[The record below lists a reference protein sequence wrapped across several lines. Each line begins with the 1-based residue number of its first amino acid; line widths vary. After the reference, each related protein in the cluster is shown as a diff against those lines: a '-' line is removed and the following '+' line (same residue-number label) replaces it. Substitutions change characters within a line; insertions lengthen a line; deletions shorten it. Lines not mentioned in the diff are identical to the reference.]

1 MTLGEK
7 IKDYRLRAKLSQEQ
21 LAHKLSVSRQAITK
35 WENDKG
41 MPDIQNLQYLAK
53 LFDVSI
59 DSLINDPEDIATIVV
74 KEDIN
79 IDSYQIKGKCRSK
92 YDAVVHEKY
101 QQAKAIFPLIRR
113 KKLNF
118 AQEVVDFIVQ
128 PGVLHTADAF
138 NDMSSYYLVEDTNK
152 QLLVQVTK
160 NTIEGRELT
169 KRFEGKKMVV
179 DGHLY
184 RKATYQIL

>member
-21 LAHKLSVSRQAITK
+21 LAHKLGVSRQAITK
-35 WENDKG
+35 WENDRG

-53 LFDVSI
+53 SFDVSI
-59 DSLINDPEDIATIVV
+59 DSLINDPEVATIVV

-79 IDSYQIKGKCRSK
+79 IDSYEIKGKCRSK
-92 YDAVVHEKY
+92 YDAVVYEKY
-101 QQAKAIFPLIRR
+101 QHAKAIIPLIRR
-113 KKLNF
+113 KKLSF

-138 NDMSSYYLVEDTNK
+138 NDMSSYYLVEDINK

-169 KRFEGKKMVV
+169 KRFEGKKTVI
-179 DGHLY
+179 DGHLF